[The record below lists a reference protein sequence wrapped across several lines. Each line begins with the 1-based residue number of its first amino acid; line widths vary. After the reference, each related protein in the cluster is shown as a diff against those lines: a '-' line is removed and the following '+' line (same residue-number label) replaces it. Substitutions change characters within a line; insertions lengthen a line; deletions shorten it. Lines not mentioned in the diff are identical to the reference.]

1 MSGPLTIFDKPNRY
15 IGQPVPRADAARLLQ
30 GRGKFVDDLQLPR
43 MLHAA
48 FLRSPVA
55 HGTIDGLDLEDALKA
70 PGVSAIFT
78 GQDLAG
84 VVEPYVG
91 VLSHLV
97 GLRSA
102 PQMPMAVDRVR
113 WQGEPVA
120 MVLAASRAE
129 AEDAVARIG
138 LDIIELPAAVDME
151 AALSPHAP
159 VIHPEFDSNLAWT
172 RTVDI
177 GDVEAA
183 FAQDGVTVVERKFH
197 FGRHT
202 GVTLEPRAI
211 TAEYDPS
218 EDVLTVWY
226 SGQAPHM
233 MQFIFSKHFDMP
245 EENVRVISQDVGGS
259 FGIKIH
265 TYGDE
270 IAAAAAARLLGRPV
284 KFVAD
289 RYESFM
295 SDIHARDHVVEGRMA
310 VTSNGKIVGIDFDD
324 VTGIGPYSMY
334 PRTSAIEAN
343 QVLNLT
349 GAPYVLPNYRAT
361 SKVVFQNKNMMCQ
374 YRAVGHPI
382 AMAVADCL
390 LEEAAAAIAMDPVEL
405 RRRNLIADNAY
416 PCNSASGMKLDD
428 LSHQKALE
436 RLVEIMGYDRLQ
448 AEQAELRKAG
458 VYRGIGFVS
467 MVEITNP
474 SPMFYGVGGAPI
486 ASQDGAVVRLDAGG
500 GVHVSSSVTEQG
512 QGTNAI
518 LAQIVAGVFGVDIER
533 VKVTTGDTKTT
544 PYGGGTWASR
554 GAGIGGEAALLA
566 AQALKEQVL
575 DVAAVILQS
584 SPDKLD
590 IVGGAVVDAISGAER
605 MTLSDLART
614 VYYRGNELPSDLK
627 PELVA
632 SRHFRVSD
640 MPFVFTNGAM
650 AAHVEVDV
658 ETGFVK
664 VLDFWAV
671 EDCGRVI
678 NPKLVDEQI
687 RGGVVQGI
695 GGALY
700 EECLYGD
707 DGQLLNT
714 TMADYLVPMSAEM
727 PDIIVEHIETPTK
740 TSVLGAKGAGE
751 AGTGGAP
758 AAIMNAVN
766 NALRPLGA
774 SIFQMPMTPQRI
786 LDELAKSR
794 T

>member
-1 MSGPLTIFDKPNRY
+1 MSGPKMSFDQPNRY
-15 IGQPVPRADAARLLQ
+15 IGQPVPRADAQRLLQ
-30 GRGKFVDDLQLPR
+30 GRGRFVDDLQLPR
-43 MLHAA
+43 MVHAA
-48 FLRSPVA
+48 FLRSPIA
-55 HGTIDGLDLEDALKA
+55 HGRIVELDVEAA
-70 PGVSAIFT
+70 RAMPGVVAVIT
-78 GQDLAG
+78 GDDLVG

-91 VLSHLV
+91 VLSHLA

-102 PQMPMAVDRVR
+102 PQMPMAVGRVR

-120 MVLAASRAE
+120 MVLAQTRAE
-129 AEDAVARIG
+129 AEDAVAMIH
-138 LDIIELPAAVDME
+138 LDTEDLPAATDME
-151 AALSPHAP
+151 RALDPDAP
-159 VIHPEFDSNLAWT
+159 VIHPEFGSNLAWT
-172 RTVDI
+172 RTVNV
-177 GDVEAA
+177 GDVDAA
-183 FAQDGVTVVERKFH
+183 LKGDDITVVEREFR

-202 GVTLEPRAI
+202 GVTLEARA
-211 TAEYDPS
+211 TVAEYDPA
-218 EDVLTVWY
+218 EDQLTVQY

-233 MQFIFSKHFDMP
+233 MQFIFAKHFGML

-270 IAAAAAARLLGRPV
+270 IAAAAAARMLRRPV

-295 SDIHARDHVVEGRMA
+295 TDIHARDHAVRGRMA
-310 VTSNGKIVGIDFDD
+310 VTKAGQIVALDFDD

-349 GAPYVLPNYRAT
+349 GAPYVVPNYRAT
-361 SKVVFQNKNMMCQ
+361 SKVVFQNKTLMCQ

-382 AMAVADCL
+382 AMAICDGL
-390 LEEAAAAIAMDPVEL
+390 LEEAAAAIGMDPVDI
-405 RRRNLIADNAY
+405 RRKNLMRDDSY
-416 PCNSASGMKLDD
+416 PRTSASGMKLDD

-436 RLVEIMGYDRLQ
+436 KLVEMMDYPRLREQQ
-448 AEQAELRKAG
+448 AHLRAQG
-458 VYRGIGFVS
+458 IHRGIGFVS
-467 MVEITNP
+467 MVEVTNP
-474 SPMFYGVGGAPI
+474 SPMFYGIGGAPI
-486 ASQDGAVVRLDAGG
+486 ASQDGATVRLDAGG

-518 LAQIVAGVFGVDIER
+518 LQQIVAGVLGVDIGR
-533 VKVTTGDTKTT
+533 VKVTTGDTRTT

-575 DVAAVILQS
+575 EVAAVILQTQV
-584 SPDKLD
+584 DKLD
-590 IVGGAVVDAISGAER
+590 IAYGAVVDAGGGTPR

-614 VYYRGNELPSDLK
+614 VYYRGNELPSDMK

-632 SRHFRVSD
+632 TRHYRVTD

-650 AAHVEVDV
+650 AAEVEVDI
-658 ETGFVK
+658 ETGFVR
-664 VLDFWAV
+664 VVNFWAV

-678 NPKLVDEQI
+678 NPRLVDEQV

-700 EECLYGD
+700 EECIYSE
-707 DGQLLNT
+707 DGQLLTT
-714 TMADYLVPMSAEM
+714 TMADYLVPMAAEM
-727 PDIIVEHIETPTK
+727 PDIHVAHIETPTK
-740 TSVLGAKGAGE
+740 TSILGAKGAGE

-758 AAIMNAVN
+758 AAVMNAVN
-766 NALRPLGA
+766 DALRPLGA
-774 SIFQMPMTPQRI
+774 SIFQMPMTPARVLTALEQ
-786 LDELAKSR
+786 AGH
-794 T
+794 